1 MNFNT
6 KDNSKRFNFVTNSRY
21 FFIFSI
27 VITIIGVLTLSIL
40 GLNYGV
46 DFKSGSNVDI
56 MVSKDLTGSRP
67 EIESFLSDNGF
78 GSPATTISADRLTLR
93 FDNVLSDADEHKLKD
108 AFSAKFD
115 QKASMEVNTVDVE
128 IARELQFNALKAILV
143 ASIGIII
150 YVSIRFEWRFAV
162 AAIIALLHDAFI
174 VISLFSILRLEV
186 NLPFIVAILT
196 IIGYS
201 INDTIV
207 IFDRIRENM
216 RFAKVKTV
224 ADLARIVNDS
234 VWQTLSRSINTVLT
248 VIVTSICLFF
258 FGSESI
264 KLFALAITFGLFS
277 GAYSSIFIASPLWL
291 LLKKGQKPKRAV
303 KTSAAS

>member
-1 MNFNT
+1 MNFN
-6 KDNSKRFNFVTNSRY
+6 KGDNSTRFNFVAKSRH

-27 VITIIGVLTLSIL
+27 VITILGVLSLAIF

-46 DFKSGSNVDI
+46 DFKSGSSVDI
-56 MVSKDLTGSRP
+56 VVTKDLSGKKA
-67 EIESFLSDNGF
+67 EIEKFIADSGLGA
-78 GSPATTISADRLTLR
+78 PATTIGADRITLR
-93 FDNVLSDADEHKLKD
+93 FDNVLSDVEEHKLKD
-108 AFSAKFD
+108 GFAASFD
-115 QKASMEVNTVDVE
+115 KDASMEVYIVDVE
-128 IARELQFNALKAILV
+128 IARELQFNALKAILI
-143 ASIGIII
+143 ASLGIII
-150 YVSIRFEWRFAV
+150 YVSIRFEWRFAI
-162 AAIIALLHDAFI
+162 AAIVALLHDAFI

-216 RFAKVKTV
+216 RFAKVKTA
-224 ADLARIVNDS
+224 ADLAKVVNDS

-248 VIVTSICLFF
+248 VVVTALCLFL
-258 FGSESI
+258 FGGESI
-264 KLFALAITFGLFS
+264 KLFALAILFGLAS

-291 LLKKGQKPKRAV
+291 LLKRGQKPKQGSKV
-303 KTSAAS
+303 STTS

>member
-1 MNFNT
+1 MNFN
-6 KDNSKRFNFVTNSRY
+6 KGDNSTRFNFVAKSRH

-27 VITIIGVLTLSIL
+27 VITILGVLALAIF

-46 DFKSGSNVDI
+46 DFKSGSSVDI
-56 MVSKDLTGSRP
+56 VVTKDLSGKKA
-67 EIESFLSDNGF
+67 EIEKFIADSGLGT
-78 GSPATTISADRLTLR
+78 PATTIGADRITLR
-93 FDNVLSDADEHKLKD
+93 FDNVLSDVEEHKLKD
-108 AFSAKFD
+108 GFAVSFD
-115 QKASMEVNTVDVE
+115 KDASMEVYIVDVE
-128 IARELQFNALKAILV
+128 IARELQFNALKAILI
-143 ASIGIII
+143 ASLGIII
-150 YVSIRFEWRFAV
+150 YVSIRFEWRFAI
-162 AAIIALLHDAFI
+162 AAIVALLHDAFI

-224 ADLARIVNDS
+224 TDLAKVVNDS

-248 VIVTSICLFF
+248 VVVTALCLFL
-258 FGSESI
+258 FGGESI
-264 KLFALAITFGLFS
+264 KLFALAILFGLAS

-291 LLKKGQKPKRAV
+291 LLKRGQKPKQASKV
-303 KTSAAS
+303 STTS